1 LLTLYLKSRMPL
13 VAPASC
19 GAGKLRGPKRRVF
32 MGRMPELILIL
43 AIFILLFGAQKLPE
57 VGAAL
62 GRAIREFK
70 KNMRETEE
78 EIKKPI
84 ESEASPK

>member
-1 LLTLYLKSRMPL
+1 
-13 VAPASC
+13 
-19 GAGKLRGPKRRVF
+19 

-43 AIFILLFGAQKLPE
+43 AIFVLLFGAQKLPE

-62 GRAIREFK
+62 GKAIREFK

-84 ESEASPK
+84 ETEATPK

>member
-1 LLTLYLKSRMPL
+1 
-13 VAPASC
+13 
-19 GAGKLRGPKRRVF
+19 
-32 MGRMPELILIL
+32 MGRIGDWIVIL
-43 AIFILLFGAQKLPE
+43 AIFVLLFGWQKLPE

-70 KNMRETEE
+70 KNLRETEE

-84 ESEASPK
+84 DSQPK

>member
-1 LLTLYLKSRMPL
+1 
-13 VAPASC
+13 
-19 GAGKLRGPKRRVF
+19 

-43 AIFILLFGAQKLPE
+43 AVFILLFGAQKLPE

-70 KNMRETEE
+70 KNMREAEE

-84 ESEASPK
+84 ESESTPK

>member
-1 LLTLYLKSRMPL
+1 MS
-13 VAPASC
+13 
-19 GAGKLRGPKRRVF
+19 
-32 MGRMPELILIL
+32 RMPELILIL

-70 KNMRETEE
+70 KNVRETED

-84 ESEASPK
+84 DTEATPK

>member
-1 LLTLYLKSRMPL
+1 MSRL
-13 VAPASC
+13 
-19 GAGKLRGPKRRVF
+19 
-32 MGRMPELILIL
+32 PELILIL
-43 AIFILLFGAQKLPE
+43 AIFVLLFGAQKLPE

-70 KNMRETEE
+70 KNLRETQE

-84 ESEASPK
+84 ESESTPK

>member
-1 LLTLYLKSRMPL
+1 MGSRTL
-13 VAPASC
+13 
-19 GAGKLRGPKRRVF
+19 
-32 MGRMPELILIL
+32 ELILIL
-43 AIFILLFGAQKLPE
+43 AVVTLLFGAQKLPE
-57 VGAAL
+57 IGAAV

-84 ESEASPK
+84 ESEAQPK

>member
-1 LLTLYLKSRMPL
+1 
-13 VAPASC
+13 
-19 GAGKLRGPKRRVF
+19 
-32 MGRMPELILIL
+32 MGRLPEMILIV
-43 AIFILLFGAQKLPE
+43 AVFILLFGAQKLPE

-70 KNMRETEE
+70 RNMRETEE

-84 ESEASPK
+84 ETEASPK

>member
-1 LLTLYLKSRMPL
+1 
-13 VAPASC
+13 
-19 GAGKLRGPKRRVF
+19 
-32 MGRMPELILIL
+32 MGRMPELILI
-43 AIFILLFGAQKLPE
+43 AAVFILLFGAQKLPE

-84 ESEASPK
+84 ETEASPK

>member
-1 LLTLYLKSRMPL
+1 
-13 VAPASC
+13 
-19 GAGKLRGPKRRVF
+19 
-32 MGRMPELILIL
+32 MGRLPELILIL

-70 KNMRETEE
+70 KNLNDTQE

>member
-1 LLTLYLKSRMPL
+1 MSRL
-13 VAPASC
+13 
-19 GAGKLRGPKRRVF
+19 
-32 MGRMPELILIL
+32 PELILIL
-43 AIFILLFGAQKLPE
+43 AIFVLLFGAQKLPE

-70 KNMRETEE
+70 KNLRDTEE

-84 ESEASPK
+84 ESESSPK